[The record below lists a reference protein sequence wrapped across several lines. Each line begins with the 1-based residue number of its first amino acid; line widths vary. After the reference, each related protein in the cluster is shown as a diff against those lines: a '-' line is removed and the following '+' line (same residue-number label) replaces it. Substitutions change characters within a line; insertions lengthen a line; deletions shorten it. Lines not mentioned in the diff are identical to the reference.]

1 MANKRL
7 EILKEGVYVEIE
19 FYDGQ
24 GLQYNSVINKIGST
38 SDRSISHSNTFEVPS
53 IYKNIDRLNLN
64 VFNSTQLANALNT
77 QYKARYYVEGQL
89 LQQGLVMINNMD
101 DGVIS
106 LNFVDEALS
115 LIEKWGSTSYQQL
128 LSDDLLIANVPSA
141 YSSQISAIKTYDMD
155 KTNPLIRVPNISG
168 KTYPVVY
175 FPNNINTIGD
185 KFQVDADGTRSIDR
199 FNPYQSRPIFNAKAF
214 LDIVTQAYGYTLI
227 ENTSIN
233 WNEMASTIITAD
245 SLTQGEKDSSGTST
259 IVYPLIDLSNFYFAG
274 VNSQLQS
281 YESQVAMTFPS
292 NAGITPNSI
301 ANFPSQPFPRYQGGT
316 SSLFFTTRTIFVPD
330 VSAGNVGL
338 IKFEANNTNPGGN
351 ISFRAVYILYKDTTS
366 SGYITESATIE
377 TNNNTTSVIDVTIN
391 KSQFDNPTDPNAG
404 VAVGLFLVSINQ
416 TDSYDMTDMVAT
428 EEVLSGDVVSYDD
441 NGQFQQD
448 VIDLTYG
455 APQKSIKKIINGLL
469 QRFGALI
476 DINHQANEIEI
487 FSYTAYGER
496 RYANEYV
503 DWSSYLQKYDAP
515 NYNTDFGNRYAI
527 KNSIGL
533 GSPYLGNSV
542 NRFLG
547 NQIPNSK
554 FKEFAIDYN
563 TEFQDITKLI
573 AVVNSTSTLSYDEFS
588 IDGSTMIQFLSS
600 SSNYTQR
607 RFDNS
612 TQGTITNIAFIEN
625 VNYSTLPSGQDEW
638 YTLIDQALRAEPTFL
653 LPYQEIK
660 NLDLKLPIY
669 VSHLGGFYIIEE
681 IEAYEDEQNPVKVK
695 LIKLPIQWGI

>member
-7 EILKEGVYVEIE
+7 EILKDGVYVEIE

>member
-7 EILKEGVYVEIE
+7 EILKDGVYVEIE

-448 VIDLTYG
+448 VINLTYG

>member
-7 EILKEGVYVEIE
+7 EILKDGVYVEIE
-19 FYDGQ
+19 FYNGQ

-53 IYKNIDRLNLN
+53 IYKNITRLGLN

-77 QYKARYYVEGQL
+77 QYKAKYYVEGKL

-101 DGVIS
+101 GGVIS

-115 LIEKWGSTSYQQL
+115 LVEKWGSTSYKEL
-128 LSDDLLIANVPSA
+128 LNDDLLVANVSTS
-141 YSSQISAIKTYDMD
+141 YQSAITAIKAYDMD
-155 KTNPLIRVPNISG
+155 KTNPLVRVPDVSG

-227 ENTSIN
+227 ENTSID

-245 SLTQGEKDSSGTST
+245 SLTQGEKGESGSST

-281 YESQVAMTFPS
+281 YESQVAMTFSS
-292 NAGITPNSI
+292 NAGIAPNSI

-391 KSQFDNPTDPNAG
+391 KSQFDNPTNPNAG

-416 TDSYDMTDMVAT
+416 TDSYDMTDMVVT
-428 EEVLSGDVVSYDD
+428 EEVLSGDIVSYDD

-476 DINHQANEIEI
+476 DINHKQNQIEI
-487 FSYTAYGER
+487 FSYLSYGTK
-496 RYANEYV
+496 RYANQYV
-503 DWSSYLQKYDAP
+503 DWSPYLQKYNSP
-515 NYNTDFGNRYAI
+515 NYNTEFGNRYAI

-533 GSPYLGNSV
+533 QSPYLGNSV

-547 NQIPNSK
+547 NQVTNAK
-554 FKEFAIDYN
+554 LKEFATDYN

-573 AVVNSTSTLSYDEFS
+573 AVVNSTSALSYDEFS
-588 IDGSTMIQFLSS
+588 IDGAAMVQFLSS
-600 SSNYTQR
+600 SSDYTQR

-638 YTLIDQALRAEPTFL
+638 YTLIDESLKGEPTFL
-653 LPYQEIK
+653 LPYEQIEG
-660 NLDLKLPIY
+660 LDIKLPIY

-681 IEAYEDEQNPVKVK
+681 VEAYEDEQTPVTVK